1 MAEYGLKY
9 QLFFS
14 DIELRKVKVEIH
26 QKNYIGLPEN
36 IPVTDMIGT
45 GSPVEIE
52 WDAEDDIYHPIIG
65 SRCKLSFFVTDST
78 TYEDFYTADEREF
91 KVKVLYYQPAG
102 NNWEDEITK
111 YEGGDFIWDAEIGGE
126 IYYQPIWEGF
136 LVVDRYQEAV
146 NTTPY
151 QIKLE
156 AIDGLGTLDG
166 FDMPF
171 DGSDT
176 DTEENLF
183 YFLKEIL
190 KLTGHEFDLY
200 IANSIRKVGAADDDT
215 IFHDIIINKYALFTE
230 KMTLRSAK
238 EILEII
244 LKQTNSRIFQSYARW
259 YIVNNS
265 SLIDNRVDI
274 NQEIVDAG
282 AGSGEDETDDADTV
296 DPTEPITQPNI
307 SLSLTGNESG
317 NVVYVGGLY
326 FLQVSSI
333 GTPIVQY
340 TWHLPDGTTYDSGSS
355 GYFAIPRIELGD
367 DGDDYHVVGTDAN
380 GNTDT
385 SNTIVLDVQNRPDSS
400 DEDRGEG
407 DSTDET
413 PEPEDDPVNF
423 ELIINISN
431 NVVNASTS
439 IDPREVI
446 SYSASEVGNAWSRTI
461 RVFSLV
467 GEFTSASQVTS
478 ATITSNSGSYSV
490 SKSLNGDFIEVTI
503 SGTLPSGGG
512 NETLS
517 LSGRADVQQ
526 FTSTFNLVSNVTNS
540 SRVASPPTL
549 SFTGGEGKPYSGT
562 ITYTAAQDYGFTGLG
577 NIQIRSSSDIGQ
589 SITTSYTSSTI
600 TVTIT
605 GAQGI
610 TNQDTTITITGAA
623 VYTGG
628 ATSVTTSP
636 DGRFWV
642 SSAGGYFDV
651 NITAD
656 GAFTVV
662 SNVSWLRPTI
672 SQGAPDTT
680 RMRVIFDRSRRRQRT
695 GQIRFTPRG
704 SSTVLATITIDQDA
718 DLEAQ

>member
-14 DIELRKVKVEIH
+14 DIELRKVKIEIH
-26 QKNYIGLPEN
+26 KKNYIGLPEN

-91 KVKVLYYQPAG
+91 KVKILYYQPAG
-102 NNWEDEITK
+102 NNWDDEITK

-151 QIKLE
+151 QINLE

-183 YFLKEIL
+183 YYLKEIL

-200 IANSIRKVGAADDDT
+200 IANSIRKVGAADNDT
-215 IFHDIIINKYALFTE
+215 IFHDIVIDKYALFTD

-244 LKQTNSRIFQSYARW
+244 LKQTNSRIFQSFARW

-282 AGSGEDETDDADTV
+282 AGSGEDEGSDADTV
-296 DPTEPITQPNI
+296 DPADPITQPNI

-317 NVVYVGGLY
+317 NVVYIGGLY

-340 TWHLPDGTTYDSGSS
+340 TWHLPNGTTYDSGSS
-355 GYFAIPRIELGD
+355 PHYPIPRIEAGD

-385 SNTIVLDVQNRPDSS
+385 SNTITLDVQARPDSS
-400 DEDRGEG
+400 EEDRGEG
-407 DSTDET
+407 DGTDTSSEG
-413 PEPEDDPVNF
+413 DNPVNF
-423 ELIINISN
+423 DLIINISN
-431 NVVNASTS
+431 NVVDATTS
-439 IDPREVI
+439 IDPREII

-461 RVFSLV
+461 RVYSVV
-467 GEFTSASQVTS
+467 GEFTAASQVTS
-478 ATITSNSGSYSV
+478 ATITSNSGIYTV
-490 SKSLNGDFIEVTI
+490 AKSLNGDFIEVTI

-512 NETLS
+512 TETLS
-517 LSGRADVQQ
+517 LTGRADTQQ
-526 FTSTFNLVSNVTNS
+526 FTSTFNLTSNVTNS
-540 SRVASPPTL
+540 SRVLSPNPL

-562 ITYTAAQDYGFTGLG
+562 ITYTAAQDYEFTGLG
-577 NIQIRSSSDIGQ
+577 NIQVRTSSDIGQ
-589 SITTSYTSSTI
+589 TITTSYTSSTI

-605 GAQGI
+605 GAQGVSD
-610 TNQDTTITITGAA
+610 QSTTITVTGAA
-623 VYTGG
+623 VYAAQ
-628 ATSVTTSP
+628 ATSVTTNPS
-636 DGRFWV
+636 GRFDV
-642 SSAGGYFDV
+642 SSSGGYFDV
-651 NITAD
+651 SITAD

-662 SNVSWLRPTI
+662 SDARWLRPKI
-672 SQGAPDTT
+672 VHGSPDTN
-680 RMRVIFDRSRRRQRT
+680 RMRVIFERSLNRART
-695 GQIRFTPRG
+695 GQIKFTPRG
-704 SSTVLATITIDQDA
+704 SSTVLTTITIDQEA
-718 DLEAQ
+718 DQEVQ

>member
-9 QLFFS
+9 ELFFS
-14 DIELRKVKVEIH
+14 DVQLRKVKVEIH
-26 QKNYIGLPEN
+26 QKDYIGLPEN
-36 IPVTDMIGT
+36 VPVSDMIGT

-91 KVKVLYYQPAG
+91 KVKIKYYQPAG
-102 NNWEDEITK
+102 NNWEDEVTK
-111 YEGGDFIWDAEIGGE
+111 YDQGDFIWNAEIGGE

-151 QIKLE
+151 QISLE

-183 YFLKEIL
+183 YYLKEIL

-215 IFHDIIINKYALFTE
+215 IFHDIIVDKYALFTE

-296 DPTEPITQPNI
+296 NPADPITQPNI
-307 SLSLTGNESG
+307 SLSLTGNEAG
-317 NVVYVGGLY
+317 NVVYIGGLY

-340 TWHLPDGTTYDSGSS
+340 TWHLPNGTTYDSGSS
-355 GYFAIPRIELGD
+355 GYFAIPRIEAGD

-385 SNTIVLDVQNRPDSS
+385 SNTITLDVQSRPDSS
-400 DEDRGEG
+400 EEDQGTG
-407 DSTDET
+407 TDT
-413 PEPEDDPVNF
+413 TPQPEPDDNPVNF
-423 ELIINISN
+423 DLIINVSN
-431 NVVNASTS
+431 NVVQG
-439 IDPREVI
+439 EVNKTRHII
-446 SYSASEVGNAWSRTI
+446 SYSASEVGNAFSVNSK
-461 RVFSLV
+461 VFSLV
-467 GEFTSASQVTS
+467 GEFTSASQITS
-478 ATITSNSGSYSV
+478 ADITSNSGVYTV
-490 SKSLNGDFIEVTI
+490 TKTLNGEFIDIDI

-512 NETLS
+512 TETLT
-517 LSGRADVQQ
+517 LAGRAADQQ
-526 FTSTFNLVSNVTNS
+526 FTSTFNLSSNVTNT
-540 SRVASPPTL
+540 SRVSSPSPL
-549 SFTGGEGKPYSGT
+549 VFTGGQGKPYSGT
-562 ITYTAAQDYGFTGLG
+562 ITYTAAQDYKFTGLG
-577 NIQIRSSSDIGQ
+577 NIQVRSSSSISQ
-589 SITTSYTSSTI
+589 SITTSFTESTMV
-600 TVTIT
+600 VTIT

-610 TNQDTTITITGAA
+610 SDQSTTLTITGAA
-623 VYTGG
+623 IYAGG
-628 ATSVTTSP
+628 AGSITTNPS
-636 DGRFWV
+636 GRFYV
-642 SSAGGYFDV
+642 SSAGGYF
-651 NITAD
+651 NMSITSD
-656 GAFTVV
+656 GAFNVS
-662 SNVSWLRPTI
+662 SNVNWLRPTV
-672 SQGAPDTT
+672 SEGAPDTST
-680 RMRVIFDRSRRRQRT
+680 IRFIFDRSGRRDRT
-695 GQIRFTPRG
+695 GTITFTPRG
-704 SSTVLATITIDQDA
+704 SSTVLATVIVDQLSDQQ
-718 DLEAQ
+718 AQ